1 MDTRTIYITS
11 THTYSG
17 KSALCIGLLRRFKSK
32 GMKVGYM
39 KPVSTTPTVVND
51 QVVDEDSRFA
61 KAHLDLS
68 DAPDILTPV
77 LLTDQKVKQIIS
89 GGEED
94 GDAAARVKK
103 AFETLCAGKDVV
115 VLEGGASLR
124 EGWIVN
130 LSPPQVSELLG
141 VPELVVVPYITDL
154 QLVDD
159 LITARIRLG
168 SSLLGAVIN
177 RVPPHKMDLVK
188 DRVVPFVSGK
198 GVKVFA
204 ILPRKRILYAASVQ
218 EIKDGLA
225 GEVLCAQDH
234 MDELVEH
241 LMVGAMGVESAL
253 TYFRRKAN
261 KAVITGGDRPDI
273 QIAALET
280 STKCL
285 ILTGNLRPNPMIIGR
300 AEEAGVPIILTR
312 HDTMTAV
319 EIIETFFGKTRF
331 QQERKIQRFEAL
343 LEETMDFDALEA
355 AINL

>member
-1 MDTRTIYITS
+1 MDIKTVYITS
-11 THTYSG
+11 TQTYSG
-17 KSALCIGLLRRFKSK
+17 KSALCIGLLRRFKSQ
-32 GMKVGYM
+32 GLKVGYM
-39 KPVSTTPTVVND
+39 KPVSATPSVLKD
-51 QVVDEDSRFA
+51 QVVDEDSRFV
-61 KAHLDLS
+61 KSHLGLS
-68 DAPDILTPV
+68 DSPDLLTPV
-77 LLTDQKVKQIIS
+77 LLTEQKVREIIA
-89 GGEED
+89 D
-94 GDAAARVKK
+94 GNEGDAARVKK
-103 AFETLCAGKDVV
+103 AFEALCAGKDIL

-124 EGWIVN
+124 EGWIVD

-141 VPELVVVPYITDL
+141 VRELVVVPYMTDL

-177 RVPPHKMDLVK
+177 RVPPHKMDFVK
-188 DRVVPFVSGK
+188 DLVVPFVSGK
-198 GVKVFA
+198 GVKIFA
-204 ILPRKRILYAASVQ
+204 VLPRKRILYAASVQ

-225 GEVLCAQDH
+225 GKVLCAQDH

-343 LEETMDFDALEA
+343 LEENMDFDALEA
-355 AINL
+355 AVNL